1 MLGQELKMTL
11 SSTQSTILRNAA
23 HHPKGQVVSP
33 VHLPPGPRASIARA
47 LLTAGFVARTE
58 PSDGSASWKL
68 DGEIIWLG
76 ITNEGRKAVAEVN
89 RDLAPIPEGV
99 PAAANTP
106 VFSTGEKPSEST
118 APIAPPS
125 PAPRLKLR
133 DSAAAL
139 VARWDVTTER
149 AALID
154 AVAALRASLGS
165 TARQTSPARAP
176 RQGTKQE
183 AVLILLRRPEGATI
197 AHVMEAT
204 GWAQH
209 TVRGFF
215 AGLKKKGHTVEVL
228 DRVRQVGPG
237 SAGAKGSYSIY
248 RLGEAG

>member
-1 MLGQELKMTL
+1 MTL
-11 SSTQSTILRNAA
+11 SNTQSSILRQAA
-23 HHPKGQVVSP
+23 LHPDGLAKP
-33 VHLPPGPRASIARA
+33 PDRLPPGPRSSIARA
-47 LLTAGFVARTE
+47 LLTAGLVARAT
-58 PSDGSASWKL
+58 PSNGGVSWKL
-68 DGEIIWLG
+68 DGEVIWLG
-76 ITNEGRKAVAEVN
+76 ITDKGRKAVAEIHG
-89 RDLAPIPEGV
+89 DLAPVPEKEF
-99 PAAANTP
+99 AASQAP
-106 VFSTGEKPSEST
+106 VSSTGEKPADPVSLVAS
-118 APIAPPS
+118 PS

-139 VARWDVTTER
+139 LARWDATTER

-165 TARQTSPARAP
+165 TARQTGPARAP

-183 AVLILLRRPEGATI
+183 AILNLLRRPEGATI
-197 AHVMEAT
+197 AQVMEAT

-228 DRVRQVGPG
+228 ERVRQVGPG
-237 SAGAKGSYSIY
+237 GAGAKGSYSIY

>member
-1 MLGQELKMTL
+1 M
-11 SSTQSTILRNAA
+11 
-23 HHPKGQVVSP
+23 
-33 VHLPPGPRASIARA
+33 ARA
-47 LLTAGFVARTE
+47 E

-89 RDLAPIPEGV
+89 RDLAPIPEGE

-106 VFSTGEKPSEST
+106 LSAENSSGPVVPVASS
-118 APIAPPS
+118 S
-125 PAPRLKLR
+125 PTPRLKLR

-139 VARWDVTTER
+139 LARWDATTER

-154 AVAALRASLGS
+154 AIAALRASLGS
-165 TARQTSPARAP
+165 TARQTSPVRTP

-183 AVLILLRRPEGATI
+183 AVLTLLRRPEGATI

>member
-1 MLGQELKMTL
+1 M
-11 SSTQSTILRNAA
+11 
-23 HHPKGQVVSP
+23 
-33 VHLPPGPRASIARA
+33 
-47 LLTAGFVARTE
+47 LTAGFVARAE
-58 PSDGSASWKL
+58 PSDGCASWKL
-68 DGEIIWLG
+68 DGEVIWLG
-76 ITNEGRKAVAEVN
+76 ITDEGRKAVAEVN
-89 RDLAPIPEGV
+89 RDLAPIPEGE

-106 VFSTGEKPSEST
+106 LSAENSSGPVVPVASS
-118 APIAPPS
+118 S
-125 PAPRLKLR
+125 PTPRLKLR

-139 VARWDVTTER
+139 LARWDATTER
-149 AALID
+149 AALAD
-154 AVAALRASLGS
+154 AVAALRAALGS
-165 TARQTSPARAP
+165 KPRQTGPARAP

-183 AVLILLRRPEGATI
+183 AVLTLLRRPEGATI

>member
-1 MLGQELKMTL
+1 MTL
-11 SSTQSTILRNAA
+11 SNTQSSILAQA
-23 HHPKGQVVSP
+23 GLHPSGLAMP
-33 VHLPPGPRASIARA
+33 PDRLPPGPRASIARA
-47 LLTAGFVARTE
+47 LLTAGLVARAE
-58 PSDGSASWKL
+58 PLDGCASWKL
-68 DGEIIWLG
+68 DGEVIWLG
-76 ITNEGRKAVAEVN
+76 ITDEGRKAVAEVN
-89 RDLAPIPEGV
+89 GDPAPVQEGE
-99 PAAANTP
+99 PAAANAPLSAENSSGSVVP
-106 VFSTGEKPSEST
+106 VDSSS
-118 APIAPPS
+118 PP
-125 PAPRLKLR
+125 PRLKLR

-165 TARQTSPARAP
+165 TARQASPARAP
-176 RQGTKQE
+176 RQGTKQD